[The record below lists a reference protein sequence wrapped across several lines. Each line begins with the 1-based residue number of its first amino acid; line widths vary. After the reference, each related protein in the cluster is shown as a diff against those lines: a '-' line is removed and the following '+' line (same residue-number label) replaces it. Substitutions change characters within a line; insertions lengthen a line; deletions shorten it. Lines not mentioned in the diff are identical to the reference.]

1 MQALMYSSGPGI
13 MGLALRKID
22 PESEKYMKATQVAL
36 AVIITIGYWVAGV
49 GLLMAVPLVGGT
61 LRFQK
66 LT

>member
-1 MQALMYSSGPGI
+1 

-49 GLLMAVPLVGGT
+49 GLLMAVHGAEGL
-61 LRFQK
+61 
-66 LT
+66 